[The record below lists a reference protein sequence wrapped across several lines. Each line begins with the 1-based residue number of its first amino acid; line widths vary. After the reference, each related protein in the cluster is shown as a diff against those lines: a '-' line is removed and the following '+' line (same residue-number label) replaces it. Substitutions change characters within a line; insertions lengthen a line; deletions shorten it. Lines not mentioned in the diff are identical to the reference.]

1 MNPLSK
7 ARLKLNIKRRVGNV
21 GDSPGMINIAEDAM
35 HPKINIYSYNDK
47 ELVTCEQT
55 NIEEILEQF
64 KKCDNHNHWIQING
78 LGDKKLIESIGE
90 HLSINPLV
98 LEDITS
104 SHQRPKFEEYDDYVF
119 AVSRIMHL
127 SDDNELT
134 NTQFSAIVKKQLII
148 SFEEDHEDRFEAVK
162 NRLKA
167 GKGAIRTGGPGYMC
181 YALTDTIIDQYFV
194 ILAAIGDSLDAVEDK
209 LYIKPDKSIMYDA
222 QRLKRSLIIMRR
234 ASWPER
240 DKVNDMIRT
249 DSALIT
255 KEVKTYLRDAYD
267 HCIQSMDLIES
278 YKEITSSIIDLY
290 LSMVS
295 NRMNEIMKVLTI
307 ISVIFIPL
315 TFIAGIY
322 GMNFSRVGEDG
333 KTIIKDNMPE
343 LYWNHG
349 YVYAWALMLL
359 IAAIQLFV
367 FWKKGWFNRL

>member
-1 MNPLSK
+1 MEFKKKHRFKLQPK
-7 ARLKLNIKRRVGNV
+7 KRLGNV
-21 GDSPGMINIAEDAM
+21 GDSPGMIHIAEDALK
-35 HPKINIYSYNDK
+35 PTISIFSYNEDEVITSK
-47 ELVTCEQT
+47 VDDMGV
-55 NIEEILEQF
+55 ILEQF
-64 KKCDNHNHWIQING
+64 KKCDNHTHWIQING
-78 LGDKKLIESIGE
+78 LGDLKLIEDIGE
-90 HLSINPLV
+90 HLHINPLV

-104 SHQRPKFEEYDDYVF
+104 CHQRPKFEEYDHYVF
-119 AVSRIMHL
+119 SVSRIMHL

-134 NTQFSAIVKKQLII
+134 NTQFSAIVKHNLII
-148 SFEEDHEDRFEAVK
+148 SFEEDNTDRFDAVK
-162 NRLKA
+162 NRLKG
-167 GKGAIRTGGPGYMC
+167 GKGAIRTAGPGYMC

-194 ILAAIGDSLDAVEDK
+194 ILAHIGDALDDVEDQ
-209 LYIKPDKSIMYDA
+209 LYLKADKSIMYNA
-222 QRLKRSLIIMRR
+222 QHLKRALIIMRR

-249 DSALIT
+249 DSPLIT
-255 KEVKTYLRDAYD
+255 PEVKTFLRDAYD
-267 HCIQSMDLIES
+267 HCIQIMDLIES

-322 GMNFSRVGEDG
+322 GMNFSHTAADG
-333 KTIIKDNMPE
+333 KTTIPDNMPE

-349 YVYAWALMLL
+349 YVYALVLMLF
-359 IAAIQLFV
+359 IAVVQLYV